1 MSERGIYV
9 RVCVCVYIYIY
20 IYIASMEGVAELEE
34 RRSGSSP
41 AEFSGIFVCQNR
53 VYRVKV

>member
-9 RVCVCVYIYIY
+9 RVCVCVCVYVYIY
-20 IYIASMEGVAELEE
+20 IYIASMEGVAELGE

-41 AEFSGIFVCQNR
+41 EA
-53 VYRVKV
+53 